1 MSKTKRAILLFIY
14 AILAALAALGLGVGI
29 VRMIHGLG
37 VATNLS
43 DSYPWGLWIVY
54 DVLFVPFS
62 AGAFMILI
70 VTHFY
75 GRKEYH
81 AIARPV
87 VLAGFLGEV
96 FVVAV
101 LLMDLGRW
109 HQFYSVLI
117 PWHWNV
123 NSFMFQVSLCLTIYM
138 GVMVLEVAPAVLE
151 RFNWHGLLRVV
162 KALTVLIAGAGIVL
176 SSLHQSALGSLF
188 LLMPYKL
195 HPLWWTALLP
205 LLFFV
210 SAAFGGLAMAIL
222 VTLVSFRAMGRP
234 LKLRLLSDL
243 SRVISIML
251 GFYLVLKVTELVAS
265 GEIGLAFTEGSLS
278 GLFWAEIAIGV
289 IAPMILFAIRRV
301 RESLTGLAAGAACVL
316 TGVTLNRASVALI
329 GLKAPAGA
337 TYVPHWMEITIA
349 AAAIAAAILIFT
361 LAVRL
366 LPILPG
372 GEKEDRRLLP
382 AGWPRWAAIPLAGL
396 MVLIT
401 VGAVL
406 VLEPAAEAEARK
418 MMPSSPAEQIYAPP
432 NSASCRGCHADEAAL
447 REAGADQDELAFL
460 VIEPR
465 PLSSPHGRLGC
476 ITCHRGTDGTR
487 DAALAHTNIVVDPAV
502 GCCES
507 CLACHDDLPDLI
519 PGDRLRVPHGRI
531 VESIEQGHLCDVHC
545 SDCHGAVGH
554 GFDPVSGGLICSM
567 TVCIDCHTERNM
579 DVQLA
584 DCGACHIGPHDL
596 SADLTCADCHPSP
609 DAWATVEVS
618 VHPEFSR
625 GKHADPACFEC
636 HTWPDFQDLRG
647 TTCADCHTSGHQGT
661 TSSDCAKCHQTGV
674 SWALTSPE
682 AIDHTAFWDYHQGQ
696 HARVDCRGCHLEGR
710 YLDGLDPD
718 CATCHAPDE
727 DTCAQD
733 QNCTDCHL
741 SDETWSDVK

>member
-1 MSKTKRAILLFIY
+1 MSKTKQGILLIIY
-14 AILAALAALGLGVGI
+14 AIMAALAALGLGVGI

-37 VATNLS
+37 VTTNLS

-75 GRKEYH
+75 GRQEYH

-117 PWHWNV
+117 PWHWNI
-123 NSFMFQVSLCLTIYM
+123 NSFMFQVSICLTIYM
-138 GVMVLEVAPAVLE
+138 GVMILEIAPAVLE
-151 RFNWHGLLRVV
+151 RFQWQKLLRIVN
-162 KALTVLIAGAGIVL
+162 ALTILIAGAGIVL

-195 HPLWWTALLP
+195 HSLWWTALLP

-210 SAAFGGLAMAIL
+210 SAAFGGLSMAIL
-222 VTLVSFRAMGRP
+222 VTLISFRALRRP
-234 LKLRLLSDL
+234 LKLNLLSDL
-243 SRVISIML
+243 SRVIAIML
-251 GFYLVLKVTELVAS
+251 GLYLVLKVVDLITS
-265 GEIGLAFTEGSLS
+265 GEIGMVFTEGTLS
-278 GLFWAEIAIGV
+278 ILFLAEMTIGV
-289 IAPMILFAIRRV
+289 IAPMILFAIRKA
-301 RESLTGLAAGAACVL
+301 RESQTGLAAGAACVL
-316 TGVTLNRASVALI
+316 AGVALNRASVALI
-329 GLKAPAGA
+329 GLEAPGGA
-337 TYVPHWMEITIA
+337 AYVPHWMEITIA
-349 AAAIAAAILIFT
+349 VAAVSAAILLFT

-366 LPILPG
+366 LPIVPG
-372 GEKEDRRLLP
+372 DKGEKRRLLP
-382 AGWPRWAAIPLAGL
+382 AGWPHWTVIPIAGIL
-396 MVLIT
+396 VLIT
-401 VGAVL
+401 IGAVL
-406 VLEPAAEAEARK
+406 ILEPTAEAEALK
-418 MMPSSPAEQIYAPP
+418 LLPASSSGYTLP
-432 NSASCRGCHADEAAL
+432 NSATCQECHADEAAL
-447 REAGADQDELAFL
+447 LEAGAGQDELSLL
-460 VIEPR
+460 VIEPQS
-465 PLSSPHGRLGC
+465 LASPHGRLGC
-476 ITCHRGTDGTR
+476 ITCHHGVDGTR
-487 DAALAHTNIVVDPAV
+487 DAALAHTNVVVDPAV

-507 CLACHDDLPDLI
+507 CLACHSDLPDMI

-531 VESIEQGHLCDVHC
+531 VESITQGHLCDVHC

-567 TVCIDCHTERNM
+567 SVCTDCHTERSLE
-579 DVQLA
+579 VQLA

-596 SADLTCADCHPSP
+596 AADLACADCHPSP
-609 DAWATVEVS
+609 EAWATIEAS
-618 VHPEFSR
+618 IHPEFSQ

-647 TTCADCHTSGHQGT
+647 AACADCHTSGHQGT
-661 TSSDCAKCHQTGV
+661 TSTDCAKCHQTGT
-674 SWALTSPE
+674 SWALADEE
-682 AIDHTAFWDYHQGQ
+682 AIDHTVFWDYHQGQ
-696 HARVDCRGCHLEGR
+696 HAQVACRGCHLDGR

-718 CATCHAPDE
+718 CATCHAPNE
-727 DTCAQD
+727 DTCVQD

-741 SDETWSDVK
+741 SDETWSDVE